1 MNSCSQTLREKLEES
16 VINMSPHHK
25 TSPTYFKLMMDLILS
40 STPVS
45 MRATIRRLEKLTL
58 KVFKGENVVTAVSL
72 IHGVLAK
79 MDNNDA
85 IPTDIHEIVLRLM
98 KTSSTKE
105 FNAYVTT
112 LDTAR
117 ELGIKTMSLEETLLR
132 LQNKYKE
139 FVDDENWQFGTND
152 DVRQKILY

>member
-98 KTSSTKE
+98 KISSTK
-105 FNAYVTT
+105 
-112 LDTAR
+112 
-117 ELGIKTMSLEETLLR
+117 SLIHMLR
-132 LQNKYKE
+132 H
-139 FVDDENWQFGTND
+139 
-152 DVRQKILY
+152 